1 MEEKSRKRK
10 EWVKTAAIVF
20 LTIMLILTF
29 FSNTIMNY
37 SLPEVAV
44 QYVQSGSVTAKIR
57 GTGVIESQDPYNVKI
72 KQVRKVDSIE
82 VSVGDKVEKGQLL
95 CILSSEDSAELEAA
109 KDALKSATLAYDQAI
124 LKGQLDGNLSA
135 AGSSNSIENYK
146 NQILAIQRAI
156 TAARADVE
164 AASADVEIWE
174 EKEAAFEL
182 QISITNGENANAA
195 EETKAVNEAKKVLDA
210 ADMAL
215 SEAQALLDITEKE
228 IALEESKIAVSGGDT
243 ELLVQLKEKKFAQEL
258 AVSEAEIT
266 QKTAQLEYDKVSA
279 LLAAKKAEAD
289 ANKSITI
296 NNLERQLSLIKINKN
311 EYNQILAEKQKI
323 LEEKEQELNKLT
335 GDIES
340 QMNLDTLYEAIVD
353 AREEVKKLEAET
365 EGSEIYAPIAGTIM
379 AINVKSGLET
389 PTDGILFNM
398 QRQGEGYTMS
408 FSVTNA
414 QAQRLSVGDIAEPVN
429 SWRYDNVN
437 IVLKTI
443 RPDPSNP
450 AENKLLV
457 FDVTGDNLVA
467 NQSINVSV
475 GQKSATYDLVVPNSA
490 IREDNNGKFILI
502 VETKS
507 TPLSNRY
514 IASRVDVQVV
524 ASDDTYSAI
533 TGALYGWEYVITTST
548 KPVEAG
554 QQVRLSE
561 N

>member
-135 AGSSNSIENYK
+135 SGSSNSTGNYK
-146 NQILAIQRAI
+146 NQIMAVQRAI
-156 TAARADVE
+156 AAARADVE
-164 AASADVEIWE
+164 AASADVETWE

-182 QISITNGENANAA
+182 QISITNSETANAT

-228 IALEESKIAVSGGDT
+228 IALEESKISVSSGDT
-243 ELLVQLKEKKFAQEL
+243 ELLVQLKEKKSAQEL
-258 AVSEAEIT
+258 AVSEAEIA
-266 QKTAQLEYDKVSA
+266 QKTAKLEYDKVSA
-279 LLAAKKAEAD
+279 LLEAKKAEAD
-289 ANKSITI
+289 ANKSNTL
-296 NNLERQLSLIKINKN
+296 NNLERQLSLIRINKN

-323 LEEKEQELNKLT
+323 LEEKEEELNKLT
-335 GDIES
+335 GNIES

-389 PTDGILFNM
+389 PADGILFNM

-457 FDVTGDNLVA
+457 FDVTGDNLAA